1 MAASKTVIANQA
13 LGHLGSGKEIA
24 NLDTE
29 NSAEAR
35 ALRRFWDQ
43 TQDELMRGYSWPFT
57 TRFVDVAVVEE
68 DPTEEW
74 AFSYRYPSDCLYARR
89 ILSGSRNDSR
99 QSRVPYRIGQDDSGQ
114 LIYCDMDEATLEYS
128 TRADDV
134 VRWPAD
140 FVSAF
145 AYKLA
150 AYAAPTITGSD
161 RANLRQLCLEL
172 HALAAQ
178 QAMASA
184 ANEEQPDESP
194 ESEFV
199 RARGGSDGAW
209 RDVGPD
215 RG

>member
-1 MAASKTVIANQA
+1 MASSKTVIANLA

-24 NLDTE
+24 NIDTE

-35 ALRRFWDQ
+35 AMRRFFDQ
-43 TQDELMRGYSWPFT
+43 VQDELLRGFVWPFT
-57 TRFVDVAVVEE
+57 TRFVDLTVVEE

-89 ILSGSRNDSR
+89 ILSGSRNDTR
-99 QSRVPYRIGQDDSGQ
+99 QSRVPYRIGQDDTGQ
-114 LIYCDMDEATLEYS
+114 LIYCDADEPTLEYS
-128 TRADDV
+128 TRAEDV
-134 VRWPAD
+134 NRWPPD

-145 AYKLA
+145 SYKLA

-161 RANLRQLCLEL
+161 RAKLRELCLQL
-172 HALAAQ
+172 HAMADQ
-178 QAMASA
+178 KAMATA
-184 ANEEQPDESP
+184 ANEEQPDEAP
-194 ESEFV
+194 ENEFT
-199 RARGGSDGAW
+199 RSRGGSSGGW